1 MEAAKEGNMN
11 KEYNNRIQAMRLA
24 RGWSLRALAEKLDLS
39 HNTIVKWERNPDGSD
54 GLAAK
59 PSRANMLK
67 LAKVFNVEPGWLMF
81 GDEKTTSRSKSLTN
95 KLDLL
100 NEEEVDQIENMIDL
114 LISARGKNENGS
126 KV

>member
-1 MEAAKEGNMN
+1 MT

-24 RGWSLRALAEKLDLS
+24 RGWSLRALADQLGLS

-67 LAKVFNVEPGWLMF
+67 LANVFNVEPGWLMF
-81 GDEKTTSRSKSLTN
+81 GDEKNTSRSKALTN

-100 NEEEVDQIENMIDL
+100 NEEEIDQIENMIDL
-114 LISARGKNENGS
+114 LISARGKNGNGN

>member
-1 MEAAKEGNMN
+1 MEAAKEEKMN

-24 RGWSLRALAEKLDLS
+24 RGWSFRALADQLGLR

-67 LAKVFNVEPGWLMF
+67 LANVFNVEPGWLMF
-81 GDEKTTSRSKSLTN
+81 GDEKTTSRSKALTN

-114 LISARGKNENGS
+114 LISARGKNGNGT

>member
-1 MEAAKEGNMN
+1 MTILD

-81 GDEKTTSRSKSLTN
+81 GDSKSSSRSQTITK
-95 KLDLL
+95 KLAML
-100 NEEEVDQIENMIDL
+100 NEEELDQIEGMVEL
-114 LISARGKNENGS
+114 LIKQRGRNNDNG
-126 KV
+126 KGI

>member
-1 MEAAKEGNMN
+1 MEAAKEEKMT
-11 KEYNNRIQAMRLA
+11 KEYNDRIQAMRLA

-39 HNTIVKWERNPDGSD
+39 HNTIVKWERNPDGSE

-67 LAKVFNVEPGWLMF
+67 LANVFNVEPGWLMF
-81 GDEKTTSRSKSLTN
+81 GDEKTTSRSKALTN

-114 LISARGKNENGS
+114 LISARGKNGNGT

>member
-1 MEAAKEGNMN
+1 
-11 KEYNNRIQAMRLA
+11 
-24 RGWSLRALAEKLDLS
+24 
-39 HNTIVKWERNPDGSD
+39 
-54 GLAAK
+54 
-59 PSRANMLK
+59 MLK

-114 LISARGKNENGS
+114 LISARGKNGNGT

>member
-1 MEAAKEGNMN
+1 MSKLNT
-11 KEYNNRIQAMRLA
+11 EYNNRIQAMRLA

-39 HNTIVKWERNPDGSD
+39 HNTIVKWERDPNGSD

-67 LAKVFNVEPGWLMF
+67 LANVFNVEPGWLMF
-81 GDEKTTSRSKSLTN
+81 GDEKTTSRSRALTN

-100 NEEEVDQIENMIDL
+100 NESEVDQIENMIDL
-114 LISARGKNENGS
+114 LISARGKNENGT

>member
-1 MEAAKEGNMN
+1 MN
-11 KEYNNRIQAMRLA
+11 KEYNDRIQAMRLA
-24 RGWSLRALAEKLDLS
+24 RGWSLRALADQLGLS

-81 GDEKTTSRSKSLTN
+81 GDEKKTSRSKALTN

-100 NEEEVDQIENMIDL
+100 SEEEIDQIENMIDL
-114 LISARGKNENGS
+114 LISARGKNGNGT

>member
-1 MEAAKEGNMN
+1 MSKSNT
-11 KEYNNRIQAMRLA
+11 EYNNRIQAMRLA

-81 GDEKTTSRSKSLTN
+81 GDEKTTSRNKALTN

-100 NEEEVDQIENMIDL
+100 NESEVDQIENMIDL
-114 LISARGKNENGS
+114 LISARGKNG
-126 KV
+126 KGTKI

>member
-1 MEAAKEGNMN
+1 MT
-11 KEYNNRIQAMRLA
+11 KEYNTRIQAMRLA

-59 PSRANMLK
+59 PSRSNMLK

-81 GDEKTTSRSKSLTN
+81 GDEKSSSRSQAITK
-95 KLDLL
+95 KLDML
-100 NEEEVDQIENMIDL
+100 NEEEMNQIEGMVEL
-114 LISARGKNENGS
+114 LIKQRGRANENGNGI
-126 KV
+126 

>member
-1 MEAAKEGNMN
+1 MT
-11 KEYNNRIQAMRLA
+11 KEYNERIQAMRLA

-39 HNTIVKWERNPDGSD
+39 HNTIVKWERNPDGSE

-67 LAKVFNVEPGWLMF
+67 LANVFNVEPGWLMF
-81 GDEKTTSRSKSLTN
+81 GDEKTTSRSKALTN

-114 LISARGKNENGS
+114 LISARGKNGNGT

>member
-1 MEAAKEGNMN
+1 MN
-11 KEYNNRIQAMRLA
+11 KEYNDRIQAMRLA
-24 RGWSLRALAEKLDLS
+24 RGWSLRGLADQLGLS
-39 HNTIVKWERNPDGSD
+39 HNTIVKWERNPDGSE

-81 GDEKTTSRSKSLTN
+81 GDEKTTSRSKALTN

-100 NEEEVDQIENMIDL
+100 NESEVDQIENMIDL
-114 LISARGKNENGS
+114 LISARGKNGKGT